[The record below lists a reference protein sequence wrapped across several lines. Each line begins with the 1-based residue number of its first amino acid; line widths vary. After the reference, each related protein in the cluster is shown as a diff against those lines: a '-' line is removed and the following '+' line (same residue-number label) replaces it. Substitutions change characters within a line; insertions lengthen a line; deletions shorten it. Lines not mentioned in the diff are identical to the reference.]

1 MKKKV
6 LSLHWKKKDS
16 AMETEKIK
24 VPVKQALPM
33 IAEMIKFKYVTDYI
47 GKSSSWIYHKMNHE
61 TTTTTS
67 KGFSKLDINLLNKVF
82 QEIGEKLLSIRIT
95 PHDVGNIIETRKDI
109 VSQIKNLSQIVS
121 MPFIYI
127 DKLGKNITWYK
138 KRMYCPEKYQFK
150 DEDITLINMAI
161 VEIANKLLS
170 IELIV

>member
-1 MKKKV
+1 M
-6 LSLHWKKKDS
+6 HWKKKDS

-47 GKSSSWIYHKMNHE
+47 GKSSGWIYNKLNFDV
-61 TTTTTS
+61 TTTKS
-67 KGFSKLDINLLNKVF
+67 KGFTQKDIEILNTAF

-138 KRMYCPEKYQFK
+138 KRMSCPEKYQIK